1 MHAITIKDDAKYL
14 RQKSKKVNFKNK
26 DYLEDVKKLEEYC
39 LNHDVF
45 AMAAIQIG
53 IPKRIIYLKN
63 TDLDKVEDKDW
74 NEAQVLINPI
84 IKKRVGLTTFWEACA
99 SCLDNMGL
107 VKRPYEIELEY
118 YDINGNLNTK
128 IFKDF
133 ESTVLSHEY
142 DHLDGILHIDIADK
156 IMIMKADDRKE
167 FRKKE
172 PYNIIYKEG
181 DYEVLKNE

>member
-1 MHAITIKDDAKYL
+1 MHAITIKDNAKYL

-84 IKKRVGLTTFWEACA
+84 IKKRVGLTY
-99 SCLDNMGL
+99 S
-107 VKRPYEIELEY
+107 
-118 YDINGNLNTK
+118 
-128 IFKDF
+128 
-133 ESTVLSHEY
+133 S
-142 DHLDGILHIDIADK
+142 
-156 IMIMKADDRKE
+156 
-167 FRKKE
+167 
-172 PYNIIYKEG
+172 
-181 DYEVLKNE
+181 